1 MTALR
6 KPLQHRCRHVLH
18 LIAQRSAQF
27 TPVGLN
33 CLLGQDAPP
42 PTLQSAA
49 SKSGRRLSS
58 SGTSALPKGGSKW
71 LAPVQ
76 RSLHP

>member
-71 LAPVQ
+71 VAPAQ
-76 RSLHP
+76 RSRHP